1 MSKIHDSDTDLR
13 ATAIQP
19 NWYLEGY
26 TDERGGLRRFPIR
39 PLPFQVG
46 RKSDL
51 PLPLNFAN
59 ISRFHAELYFDC
71 GQLIV
76 RDLASR
82 NGTFVNRQRISAP
95 TVLQA
100 GDVVHFGA
108 AEFRV
113 DVELDESGYFSDTCE
128 FQGVLPE
135 QFAVGT
141 REFLEMVRRK
151 AVVPHFQPLV
161 RLETREVFAFE
172 LLGRGG
178 MEGVPTSAGEL
189 FALAASCS
197 MEGELS
203 RLFRLTG
210 LQACTGLQNA
220 QELFVN
226 VHPGET
232 RNLTE
237 LGNLLGELRAEFPHL
252 RITVEIHESL
262 VTNPAAMLQFRARLS
277 ELSMK
282 LAYDDFGAGQ
292 ARLMELAEAPPDYLK
307 FDRALVTGIHT
318 APKQRKQM
326 VELLVKYAKGIGV
339 ITLAEGIETAEEA
352 RMCLELG
359 FTCGQGFYFG
369 KPSPILVDTL
379 TPTQF

>member
-1 MSKIHDSDTDLR
+1 
-13 ATAIQP
+13 
-19 NWYLEGY
+19 
-26 TDERGGLRRFPIR
+26 
-39 PLPFQVG
+39 VG

-59 ISRFHAELYFDC
+59 ISRVHAELYFDS

-76 RDLASR
+76 RDLSSR
-82 NGTFVNRQRISAP
+82 NGTFVNRQRISVP
-95 TVLQA
+95 TVLEP
-100 GDVVHFGA
+100 GDVLHFGT

-113 DVELDESGYFSDTCE
+113 ESEMDESGYFSDTCE

-161 RLETREVFAFE
+161 RLATREVFGFE

-210 LQACTGLQNA
+210 LQACTGFQGNK
-220 QELFVN
+220 ELFIN
-226 VHPGET
+226 AHPGET
-232 RNLTE
+232 RSLAE
-237 LGNLLGELRAEFPHL
+237 LGNMMADIRTQFTDLH
-252 RITVEIHESL
+252 ITIEVHESL
-262 VTNPAAMLQFRARLS
+262 VTNPRAMLEFRARLS

-307 FDRALVTGIHT
+307 FDRGLVTGINQ
-318 APKQRKQM
+318 APQRQQM
-326 VELLVKYAKGIGV
+326 VELLVKYAKSIGV
-339 ITLAEGIETAEEA
+339 TTLAEGIETAEEA
-352 RMCLELG
+352 RVCLELG
-359 FTCGQGFYFG
+359 FECGQGYYFG
-369 KPSPILVDTL
+369 KPSPVLAETL
-379 TPTQF
+379 TSMEF